1 MVSNELVGLRLL
13 RVRSADGRTH
23 VGLLAGDELS
33 ILATDD
39 MLAVLE
45 SDPPVAEVVHV
56 TIADPETCAPPDP
69 WTLLVPLVAPETW
82 AAGVTYKRSRDAR
95 LRESEV
101 ADVYDLVYE
110 AQRPELFVK
119 DAAGRRTVG
128 PGEPIAV
135 RSDSSWTVREPELAV
150 VIGGGGDMLAATI
163 ANDVSARDIE
173 GANPLYLPQAKIY
186 GGACALGP
194 SLLVPV
200 DWAVPFEIELRITAE
215 TGETVFSGRAS
226 TDSMRRPIEE
236 LIWNLRRHNPV
247 PAGSVLLTGTGIVPP
262 DHVTLAAGQ
271 VVTIRIEGIG
281 ELRNPVRL
289 AD

>member
-1 MVSNELVGLRLL
+1 
-13 RVRSADGRTH
+13 
-23 VGLLAGDELS
+23 
-33 ILATDD
+33 
-39 MLAVLE
+39 
-45 SDPPVAEVVHV
+45 
-56 TIADPETCAPPDP
+56 
-69 WTLLVPLVAPETW
+69 
-82 AAGVTYKRSRDAR
+82 
-95 LRESEV
+95 
-101 ADVYDLVYE
+101 
-110 AQRPELFVK
+110 
-119 DAAGRRTVG
+119 
-128 PGEPIAV
+128 
-135 RSDSSWTVREPELAV
+135 
-150 VIGGGGDMLAATI
+150 MLAATI

-262 DHVTLAAGQ
+262 RSRHARGRP
-271 VVTIRIEGIG
+271 VVTIRIRRHRRAAQSGAAG
-281 ELRNPVRL
+281 RLNPAYASAVAPASQRR
-289 AD
+289 A

>member
-135 RSDSSWTVREPELAV
+135 RSDSSWTVPEPELAV